1 MEQRTTVKR
10 IQTKTRV
17 QRLLEDAPQLT
28 QLPPRENRW
37 GTKFLQLDQLV
48 RNLAVVAGLV
58 LVLVAVRNSA
68 APEAQSVFGAIQQSM
83 GMEWDESLGKL
94 SFVSNLLPEEIQEVW
109 NEQQTVELP
118 IPLDGVVVHSWSR
131 REPYLLIDSEETVV
145 AASAEGEVLAI
156 AHGPDEER
164 IVRIRHVDG
173 TEAIYGNLTDC
184 AVEQGEWIAAGEA
197 VGTLRVDQP
206 LAFEVRLNG
215 RSIEPT
221 FTAGRTE

>member
-1 MEQRTTVKR
+1 MDQRTKVR
-10 IQTKTRV
+10 SIQTKTRV
-17 QRLLEDAPQLT
+17 QRLLEEAPQLT
-28 QLPPRENRW
+28 QLPPKEKNW

-48 RNLAVVAGLV
+48 RNLAVIGGLV

-68 APEAQSVFGAIQQSM
+68 APEAQSVFDAIQQSM

-109 NEQQTVELP
+109 SETQTVELP
-118 IPLDGVVVHSWSR
+118 IPLNGIVVHTWSSG
-131 REPYLLIDSEETVV
+131 EPYLLIDSEETVV
-145 AASAEGEVLAI
+145 TASADGEVLAI

-164 IVRIRHVDG
+164 IVRIRHEDG

-184 AVEQGEWIAAGEA
+184 AIEQGEWIEAGET
-197 VGTLRVDQP
+197 VGTLSADQP

-215 RSIEPT
+215 RSVEPT
-221 FTAGRTE
+221 FTTGKIE